1 VALAALFYF
10 KTISTFI
17 YYLIKNRMIVLKDST
32 YTQNF
37 KFMPRSC
44 NITSMVFKDELANV
58 EHEIENPVLVT
69 EKYWMQFQ
77 EDLSFEFLIDGRT
90 YNLTCFDGAN
100 VVYRDKIMCTNQ
112 SISTYTINQG
122 VYVSHAT
129 SNEFIIYD

>member
-1 VALAALFYF
+1 
-10 KTISTFI
+10 
-17 YYLIKNRMIVLKDST
+17 MIVLKDST

-44 NITSMVFKDELANV
+44 NITSMVFLDELANV

-77 EDLSFEFLIDGRT
+77 EDLSFEFLVDGRT
-90 YNLTCFDGAN
+90 YVLTCFDGAN
-100 VVYRDKIMCTNQ
+100 VVYRDKVMCTNQ

-122 VYVSHAT
+122 VYVANAT
-129 SNEFIIYD
+129 SNEFIIYG

>member
-1 VALAALFYF
+1 VALATLFYF

-32 YTQNF
+32 YSQNF

-58 EHEIENPVLVT
+58 EHEIENPVLVV

-77 EDLSFEFLIDGRT
+77 EDLTFEFLIDGRT
-90 YNLTCFDGAN
+90 YALTCFDGEN
-100 VVYRDKIMCTNQ
+100 VVYRDKVMCTNQ

-122 VYVSHAT
+122 VYVANAT
-129 SNEFIIYD
+129 SNEFIIYG

>member
-1 VALAALFYF
+1 VALATLFYF
-10 KTISTFI
+10 KTILTFI

-32 YTQNF
+32 YSQNF

-58 EHEIENPVLVT
+58 DHEIENPVLVV

-77 EDLSFEFLIDGRT
+77 EDLTFEFLIDGRT
-90 YNLTCFDGAN
+90 YALTCFDGAN
-100 VVYRDKIMCTNQ
+100 VVYRDKVMCTNQ

-122 VYVSHAT
+122 VYVANAT
-129 SNEFIIYD
+129 SNEFIIYG